1 MMTRNEGQQINLT
14 CETSNCNPR
23 ATINW
28 YKSSEDITNQTTF
41 LTRSVEGL
49 QRTISILLSTAVK
62 DDNGKHVFCIA
73 SNSPTLN
80 FTSNAVTLN
89 VLYKPNVRSTP
100 SNPYRVREYE
110 TATLICKVIDS
121 NPNTSIAWKWIKTVS
136 PTLVL
141 HNGPTFTIP
150 IIQRGRSGAYN
161 CTASNAVGTSE
172 AATITVDVQYKP
184 EIRTTP
190 SPYRVKVGEIATLVC
205 TITVANPSRGIM
217 WKWIKTG
224 SANTVLHNESTFTMT
239 NIQRGRSGTYNCTA
253 SNTVGTSEAATIDV
267 DVLYKPEVRS
277 NTSSPYRVR
286 ERETVTLMCTVSD
299 ANPNTGITW
308 KWIKINSV
316 DTVLHNNSY
325 YTIYNIDRQRSGSY
339 SCTASNAVGTSNPAT
354 ITIDVQYE
362 PLIEDEAVKIV
373 NENERV
379 VLTRR
384 ISSNPLSNAFWYDGT
399 HLLKSE
405 TSVKTTNFTI
415 EKAKCTDTNNFTLIA
430 SNALQRNVTSLV
442 ELIVNCRPISDMRNI
457 TLWVSDGVSLAF
469 STKIIAFPKPR
480 YTLMFGN
487 GMQLNGIG
495 DSMAVNSVN
504 NFTLYFYKTTVSQI
518 KYGTYYLH
526 INNSFGETTVN
537 VNVQPQR
544 EPSIPL
550 ISEASCNVRS
560 AQIQWRS
567 SFNGGNI

>member
-267 DVLYKPEVRS
+267 DVLY
-277 NTSSPYRVR
+277 
-286 ERETVTLMCTVSD
+286 
-299 ANPNTGITW
+299 
-308 KWIKINSV
+308 
-316 DTVLHNNSY
+316 
-325 YTIYNIDRQRSGSY
+325 
-339 SCTASNAVGTSNPAT
+339 
-354 ITIDVQYE
+354 E